1 MNEAARAV
9 LWDVDGTLVD
19 TAEYHWLT
27 WRETLAR
34 EDFELTRARFDASF
48 GQRNETI
55 LRAFFGADF
64 PLAEIERIAAAKET
78 LYRELM
84 RTHGIELLPG
94 VHHWLVKLQNEGWR
108 QCIASSAPRANIDAI
123 MQALGI
129 AHYFDALVS
138 AEEVARGK
146 PFPDIFLTAA
156 EKVGVPPLRC
166 VVVEDAPAG
175 LEGARR
181 AGCRTIGVLSTHD
194 TLDADVVVKTLADL
208 RDDAFARL
216 VPAAV

>member
-1 MNEAARAV
+1 MNTAARAI

-34 EDFELTRARFDASF
+34 EDFALTRARFDASF

-55 LRAFFGADF
+55 LRTFFGADF
-64 PLAEIERIAAAKET
+64 PRAEIERISATKET

-84 RTHGIELLPG
+84 RTRGIELLPG
-94 VHHWLVKLQNEGWR
+94 VQQWLVKLQHEGWR

-123 MQALGI
+123 MQALDI
-129 AHYFDALVS
+129 AHYFNAMVS

-156 EKVGVPPLRC
+156 EKVGVPPQRC
-166 VVVEDAPAG
+166 IVVEDAPAG

-181 AGCRTIGVLSTHD
+181 AGCRNIGVLSTHD

-208 RDDAFARL
+208 RDDAFERL

>member
-1 MNEAARAV
+1 MNEATRAI

-34 EDFELTRARFDASF
+34 ENFALTRAQFDASF

-55 LRAFFGADF
+55 LRTFFGADF
-64 PLAEIERIAAAKET
+64 PTAEIERISMTKES

-84 RTHGIELLPG
+84 RTRGIAMLPG
-94 VHHWLVKLQNEGWR
+94 VHEWLVRLKATGWR

-123 MQALGI
+123 VSALDI
-129 AHYFDALVS
+129 AQYFDAQVS

-146 PFPDIFLTAA
+146 PFPDIFLMAA
-156 EKVGVPPLRC
+156 EKVGVPPARC

-194 TLDADVVVKTLADL
+194 TLTADVVVKTLADL
-208 RDDAFARL
+208 QDDAFARL
-216 VPAAV
+216 LPAAV